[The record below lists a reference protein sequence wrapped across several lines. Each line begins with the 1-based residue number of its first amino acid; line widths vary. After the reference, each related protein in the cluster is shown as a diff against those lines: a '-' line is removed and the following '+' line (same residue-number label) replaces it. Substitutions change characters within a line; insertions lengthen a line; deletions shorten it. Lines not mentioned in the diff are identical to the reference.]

1 MTSLS
6 DILSGFSSA
15 DTTSGAAGLSPSQT
29 TTIHD
34 NDTAPTIRIDDV
46 TVDEDA
52 GTATFTVSLSHATT
66 APVTFNYTI
75 NDGTATAGADYTA
88 TSGSGSIGAG
98 STTTTI
104 TVPISD
110 DFIEEGNET
119 YTVDLSGV
127 SANVDL
133 GGSDLSGLGTITDAG
148 STPPTEVPGPEDT
161 VTLQVVAVDATG
173 TPLSDPTA
181 NSGPEGGQTHYKV
194 IALDPSGNEISV
206 SGTATVVFSNLGS
219 TSNADYTPSATTV
232 NIGQVFDASLV
243 DDYLADDGEQ
253 FTVGLNGNT
262 VSGFEQVSESS
273 GVVTTTIHD
282 ESGTPGTEDTV
293 YAVLSGPTD
302 VTEGATTTA
311 YTVQLVDKDGNP
323 VSVSSNTDVV
333 VQFANGTA
341 EAGDYVSGDQRVTI
355 SAGASSAMFTVQTN
369 EDADFD
375 DETFTASIKS
385 VADTGEFKAIDTT
398 SGAAGLSPSQTTTIH
413 DNDTAPTIRIDDVTV
428 DEDAGTATFT
438 VSLSHATTAPVT
450 FNYTINDGTAT
461 AGADYTAT
469 SGSGSIGAGSTTTTI
484 TVPISDDFIEEGN
497 ETYTVDLSGVSANV
511 DLGGS
516 DLSGLG
522 TITDAGSTPPT
533 EVPGPEDTVTLQVVA
548 VDATGTPLSDP
559 TANSGPEGGQTHYK
573 VIALDPSGNEISV
586 SGTATVVFSN
596 LGSTSNAD
604 YTPSATTVNIGQV
617 FDASLVDD
625 YLADDGE
632 QFTVGLN
639 GNTVSG
645 FEQVSESSGVVTTTI
660 HDESGTPGTEDT
672 VYAVLSGPT
681 DVTEGATTTAYT
693 VQLVDKD
700 GNPVSVSSNTDVVVQ
715 FANGTAEAG
724 DYVSGDQRVTI
735 SAGASSAMFTVQ
747 TNEDADFDDE
757 TFTASIKSVAD
768 TGEFKAIDTTSGA
781 AGLSPSQTTTIHD
794 NDTAP
799 TIRIDDVTVDEDAG
813 TATFTVSLSHA
824 TTAPVTFNYTINDGT
839 ATAGADY
846 TATSGSGSIGA
857 GSTTTTITVPISDDF
872 IEEGNETYTVD
883 LSGVSANVDLGGSD
897 LSGLGTITDAGST
910 PPTEVPGPEDT
921 VTLQVVAVDATGTPL
936 SDPTANSGP
945 EGGQTHYKVIALDPS
960 GNEISVSGTATVVFS
975 NLGSTSNADYTP
987 SATTV
992 NIGQVFDASLVDDY
1006 LADDGEQFTVGLN
1019 GNTVSG
1025 FEQVSESSG
1034 VVTTTIHDESGTP
1047 GTEDTVYAVLSGP
1060 TDVTE
1065 GATTTA
1071 YTVQLVDKDGNP
1083 VSVSSNT
1090 DVVVQFANGTAEAGD
1105 YVSGDQRVT
1114 ISAGASSAMF
1124 TVQTNEDADFDDET
1138 FTASIKSVADTGEFK
1153 AIDTTSGAAGLSPS
1167 QTTTIHDNDTA
1178 PTIRIDDVTVDED
1191 AGTATFTVS
1200 LSHATTAPVTFNY
1213 TINDGT
1219 ATAGADYTATSGS
1232 GSIGAGSTTTTI
1244 TVPISD
1250 DFIEEG
1256 NETYTVDLSGVS
1268 ANVDLGGSDLSGLG
1282 TITDAGS
1289 TPPTEVPGPEDTVT
1303 LQVVAV
1309 DATGT
1314 PLSDP
1319 TANSGPEGGQTHYK
1333 VIALDPS
1340 GNEIS
1345 VSGTATVV
1353 FSNLGS
1359 TSNADYTPS
1368 ATTVN
1373 IGQVFDAS
1381 LVDDYLADD
1390 GEQFTVG
1397 LNGNTVSGFEQVSES
1412 SGVVTTTI
1420 HDESGTPGTEDTV
1433 YAVLSGPTDV
1443 TEGATTTA
1451 YTVQLVDKD
1460 GNPVSVSSNT
1470 DVVVQFANGTAEAGD
1485 YVSGDQRVTISA
1497 GASSA
1502 MFTVQ
1507 TNEDA
1512 DFDDETFTASIKSV
1526 ADTGEFKA
1534 IDTTSGAAGL
1544 SPSQTTTIHDNDTAP
1559 TIRIDDVT
1567 VDEDAGTA
1575 TFTVSLS
1582 HATTA
1587 PVTFN
1592 YTINDGT
1599 ATAGADYTA
1608 TSGSGSIGAGSTTTT
1623 ITVPISDDFI
1633 EEGNETYTVDL
1644 SGVSANVDLGGSD
1657 LSGLGTITD
1666 AGSTPPTEVPGPEDT
1681 VTLQVVAVD
1690 ATGTP
1695 LSDPTANS
1703 GPEGGQ
1709 THYKVIALDPS
1720 GNEISVSGTATVVFS
1735 NLGSTSN
1742 ADYTPSATTVNIGQV
1757 FDASLVDDY
1766 LADDGE
1772 QFTVGLNGNT
1782 VSGFEQVSESSGVVT
1797 TTIHDESGTPGTE
1810 DTVYAVLSGPT
1821 DVTEGAT
1828 TTAYTVQLVDKDGNP
1843 VSVSSNTDVVVQFA
1857 NGTAEAGDYVSGDQR
1872 VTISAGASSAMFT
1885 VQTNEDADF
1894 DDETFTASIKS
1905 VADTGEF
1912 KAIDTTSGAAGLSP
1926 SQTTTIHDNDTAPT
1940 IRIDDVTVDED
1951 AGTATFTVSLSHATT
1966 APVTFNYTI
1975 NDGTATAGAD
1985 YTATSGSGSIGA
1997 GSTTTTI
2004 TVPISDDFIE
2014 EGNETYTVDLSGV
2027 SANVDLGGSD
2037 LSGLGTITDAGST
2050 PPTEVPGPED
2060 TVTLQVVA
2068 VDATG
2073 TPLSDPTANSGPE
2086 GGQTHY
2092 KVIALDPSGNEIS
2105 VSGTATVV
2113 FSNLGSTSNADYTP
2127 SATTVNIGQVFDASL
2142 VDDYLADDGE
2152 QFTVGLNGNTVSGFE
2167 QVSESSGVVTT
2178 TIHDE
2183 SGTPGTEDTVY
2194 AVLSG
2199 PTDVTEG
2206 ATTTAYTVQLVDKDG
2221 NPVSVSSN
2229 TDVVVQFANGTAEAG
2244 DYVSGD
2250 QRVTISAGASSA
2262 MFTVQTNE
2270 DADFDDETFTAS
2282 IKSVADTGEFK
2293 AIDTTSGAAGLSPS
2307 QTTTIHDNDTAP
2319 TIRIDDVTVD
2329 EDAGTAT
2336 FTVSLSHATTAPVT
2350 FNYTIN
2356 DGTATAGADYTA
2368 TSGSGSIGAGST
2380 TTTITVP
2387 ISDDFIEEGNETYT
2401 VDLSG
2406 VSANVD
2412 LGGSDLSGLGTITDA
2427 GSTPPTEVPGPEDT
2441 VTLQVVAV
2449 DATGTPLSDPTANSG
2464 PEGGQTHYK
2473 VIALDPSGNEISVSG
2488 TATVVFSNLGST
2500 SNADYTPSATTVNI
2514 GQVFDA
2520 SLVDDYLADDGEQ
2533 FTVGLNGNTV
2543 SGFEQ
2548 VSESSGVV
2556 TTTIHDESGTPGT
2569 EDTVYAV
2576 LSGPTD
2582 VTEGATT
2589 TAYTVQLVDKDGNP
2603 VSVSSNTDVVVQ
2615 FALLTDSEPSDTLAT
2630 AQAISRAPF
2639 TVGTVSTSN
2648 VDYQHGRGYTHHA
2661 GINGNLQASEQ
2672 DWFSLNLAAGEKGWI
2687 DVDNAWADTDLTVY
2701 DASSASYGP
2710 TLEGQFDYTLSDGSV
2725 ADTTT
2730 VDVAGVTGHT
2740 LTGSDKDEILI
2751 ADDSGNILMGN
2762 AGDDSLVGGSGN
2774 DTLDGGA
2781 GNDLLIGG
2789 QGDDSLTGGSGED
2802 TFYWRAGDAG
2812 GNDTITDFTAGP
2824 GGDVLDSH
2832 ELLTGE
2838 NATNLTDYLSVSS
2851 DGTDTTI
2858 TVDTDGAGSAGQTLM
2873 VVVQGVDLVGAQTD
2887 QAAILQQLLDDGNL
2901 VVDQ

>member
-6 DILSGFSSA
+6 DILSGLSSA
-15 DTTSGAAGLSPSQT
+15 DTTSGAAGGLSPSQTKAIRDLVQRYRHINDTAPTIRIDDVTVDEDAGTATFTVSLSHATTAPVTFNYTTNDGTATAGADYTATSGSGSIGAGSTTTTITVPISDDFIEEGNETYTVDLSGVSANVDLGGSDLSGLGTITDAGSTPPTEVPPVVAVPEDTVTLQVVAVEATGTPLSDPTANSGPEGGQTHYKVIALGPSGNEISVSGTATVVFSNPGSTSNADYTPSATTVNIGQVFDASLVDDYLADDGEQFTVGLNGNTVSGFEQVSESSGVVTTTIHDESNPPGAEDTVYAVLSGPTDVTEGATTTAYTVQLVDKDGNPVSVSSNTDVVVQFANGTAEAGDYVSGDQRVTISAGASSATFTVQTNEDADFDDETFTASIKSVADTGEFEAIDTTSGAAGLSPSQT

-66 APVTFNYTI
+66 APVTFNYTT

-161 VTLQVVAVDATG
+161 VTLQVVAVEATG

-282 ESGTPGTEDTV
+282 ESNPPGAEDTV

-355 SAGASSAMFTVQTN
+355 SAGASSATFTVQTN

-385 VADTGEFKAIDTT
+385 VADTGEFEAIDTT

-450 FNYTINDGTAT
+450 FNYTTNDGTAT

-548 VDATGTPLSDP
+548 VEATGTPLSDP

-660 HDESGTPGTEDT
+660 HDESNPPGAEDT

-735 SAGASSAMFTVQ
+735 SAGASSATFTVQ

-768 TGEFKAIDTTSGA
+768 TGEFEAIDTTSGA

-824 TTAPVTFNYTINDGT
+824 TTAPVTFNYTTNDGT

-921 VTLQVVAVDATGTPL
+921 VTLQVVAVEATGTPL

-975 NLGSTSNADYTP
+975 NPGSTSNADYTP

-1034 VVTTTIHDESGTP
+1034 VVTTTIHDESNPP
-1047 GTEDTVYAVLSGP
+1047 GAEDTVYAVLSGP

-1114 ISAGASSAMF
+1114 ISAGASSATF

-1213 TINDGT
+1213 TTNDGTATARADYTATSGSGSIGAGSTTTTITVPISDDFIEEGNETYTVDLSGVSANVDLGGSDLSGLGTITDAGSTPPTEVPGPEDTVTLQVVAVEATGTPLSDPTANSGPEGGQTHYKVIALGPSGNEISVSGTATVVFSNPGSTSNADYTPSATTVNIGQVFDASLVDDYLADDGEQFTVGLNGNTVSGFEQVSESSGVVTTTIHDESNPPGAEDTVYAVLSGPTDVTEGATTTAYTVQLVDKDGNPVSVSSNTDVVVQFANGTAEAGDYVSGDQRVTISAGASSATFTVQTNEDADFDDETFTASIKSVADTGEFEAIDTTSGAAGLSPSQTTTIHDNDTAPTIRIDDVTVDEDAGTATFTVSLSHATTAPVTFNYTTNDGT

-1309 DATGT
+1309 EATGT

-1353 FSNLGS
+1353 FSNPGS

-1420 HDESGTPGTEDTV
+1420 HDESGTPGAEDTV

-1502 MFTVQ
+1502 TFTVQ

-1544 SPSQTTTIHDNDTAP
+1544 SPSQTTTIHDNDT
-1559 TIRIDDVT
+1559 
-1567 VDEDAGTA
+1567 
-1575 TFTVSLS
+1575 
-1582 HATTA
+1582 
-1587 PVTFN
+1587 
-1592 YTINDGT
+1592 
-1599 ATAGADYTA
+1599 
-1608 TSGSGSIGAGSTTTT
+1608 
-1623 ITVPISDDFI
+1623 
-1633 EEGNETYTVDL
+1633 
-1644 SGVSANVDLGGSD
+1644 
-1657 LSGLGTITD
+1657 
-1666 AGSTPPTEVPGPEDT
+1666 
-1681 VTLQVVAVD
+1681 
-1690 ATGTP
+1690 
-1695 LSDPTANS
+1695 
-1703 GPEGGQ
+1703 
-1709 THYKVIALDPS
+1709 
-1720 GNEISVSGTATVVFS
+1720 
-1735 NLGSTSN
+1735 
-1742 ADYTPSATTVNIGQV
+1742 
-1757 FDASLVDDY
+1757 
-1766 LADDGE
+1766 
-1772 QFTVGLNGNT
+1772 
-1782 VSGFEQVSESSGVVT
+1782 
-1797 TTIHDESGTPGTE
+1797 
-1810 DTVYAVLSGPT
+1810 
-1821 DVTEGAT
+1821 
-1828 TTAYTVQLVDKDGNP
+1828 
-1843 VSVSSNTDVVVQFA
+1843 
-1857 NGTAEAGDYVSGDQR
+1857 
-1872 VTISAGASSAMFT
+1872 
-1885 VQTNEDADF
+1885 
-1894 DDETFTASIKS
+1894 
-1905 VADTGEF
+1905 
-1912 KAIDTTSGAAGLSP
+1912 
-1926 SQTTTIHDNDTAPT
+1926 
-1940 IRIDDVTVDED
+1940 
-1951 AGTATFTVSLSHATT
+1951 
-1966 APVTFNYTI
+1966 
-1975 NDGTATAGAD
+1975 
-1985 YTATSGSGSIGA
+1985 
-1997 GSTTTTI
+1997 
-2004 TVPISDDFIE
+2004 
-2014 EGNETYTVDLSGV
+2014 
-2027 SANVDLGGSD
+2027 
-2037 LSGLGTITDAGST
+2037 
-2050 PPTEVPGPED
+2050 
-2060 TVTLQVVA
+2060 
-2068 VDATG
+2068 
-2073 TPLSDPTANSGPE
+2073 
-2086 GGQTHY
+2086 
-2092 KVIALDPSGNEIS
+2092 
-2105 VSGTATVV
+2105 
-2113 FSNLGSTSNADYTP
+2113 
-2127 SATTVNIGQVFDASL
+2127 
-2142 VDDYLADDGE
+2142 
-2152 QFTVGLNGNTVSGFE
+2152 
-2167 QVSESSGVVTT
+2167 
-2178 TIHDE
+2178 
-2183 SGTPGTEDTVY
+2183 
-2194 AVLSG
+2194 
-2199 PTDVTEG
+2199 
-2206 ATTTAYTVQLVDKDG
+2206 
-2221 NPVSVSSN
+2221 
-2229 TDVVVQFANGTAEAG
+2229 
-2244 DYVSGD
+2244 
-2250 QRVTISAGASSA
+2250 
-2262 MFTVQTNE
+2262 
-2270 DADFDDETFTAS
+2270 
-2282 IKSVADTGEFK
+2282 
-2293 AIDTTSGAAGLSPS
+2293 
-2307 QTTTIHDNDTAP
+2307 
-2319 TIRIDDVTVD
+2319 
-2329 EDAGTAT
+2329 
-2336 FTVSLSHATTAPVT
+2336 
-2350 FNYTIN
+2350 
-2356 DGTATAGADYTA
+2356 
-2368 TSGSGSIGAGST
+2368 
-2380 TTTITVP
+2380 
-2387 ISDDFIEEGNETYT
+2387 
-2401 VDLSG
+2401 
-2406 VSANVD
+2406 
-2412 LGGSDLSGLGTITDA
+2412 
-2427 GSTPPTEVPGPEDT
+2427 
-2441 VTLQVVAV
+2441 
-2449 DATGTPLSDPTANSG
+2449 
-2464 PEGGQTHYK
+2464 
-2473 VIALDPSGNEISVSG
+2473 
-2488 TATVVFSNLGST
+2488 
-2500 SNADYTPSATTVNI
+2500 
-2514 GQVFDA
+2514 
-2520 SLVDDYLADDGEQ
+2520 
-2533 FTVGLNGNTV
+2533 
-2543 SGFEQ
+2543 
-2548 VSESSGVV
+2548 
-2556 TTTIHDESGTPGT
+2556 
-2569 EDTVYAV
+2569 
-2576 LSGPTD
+2576 
-2582 VTEGATT
+2582 
-2589 TAYTVQLVDKDGNP
+2589 
-2603 VSVSSNTDVVVQ
+2603 
-2615 FALLTDSEPSDTLAT
+2615 
-2630 AQAISRAPF
+2630 
-2639 TVGTVSTSN
+2639 
-2648 VDYQHGRGYTHHA
+2648 
-2661 GINGNLQASEQ
+2661 
-2672 DWFSLNLAAGEKGWI
+2672 
-2687 DVDNAWADTDLTVY
+2687 
-2701 DASSASYGP
+2701 
-2710 TLEGQFDYTLSDGSV
+2710 
-2725 ADTTT
+2725 
-2730 VDVAGVTGHT
+2730 
-2740 LTGSDKDEILI
+2740 
-2751 ADDSGNILMGN
+2751 
-2762 AGDDSLVGGSGN
+2762 
-2774 DTLDGGA
+2774 
-2781 GNDLLIGG
+2781 
-2789 QGDDSLTGGSGED
+2789 
-2802 TFYWRAGDAG
+2802 
-2812 GNDTITDFTAGP
+2812 ITDFTAGP

-2838 NATNLTDYLSVSS
+2838 NAINLTDYLSVSS

-2858 TVDTDGAGSAGQTLM
+2858 TVDTDGAGSAGQTLTI
-2873 VVVQGVDLVGAQTD
+2873 VVQGVDL
-2887 QAAILQQLLDDGNL
+2887 LQQLLDDGNL